1 MVLYAYRA
9 LVLLAALA
17 GSVIGSAAEHADQ
30 KAHTP
35 HVELRATSMP
45 SQSGSI
51 KVHTKKDFAPKTGKA
66 NAAFIILA
74 RNSNQAGLLSSMQ
87 QNEDKFNS
95 NYNYPYVILNDQPFT
110 DEFMQVISSVT
121 KAQVKFGTIDHSMW
135 GYPQWIDQEKAAK
148 GRKALEEKKAPYAS
162 SESYRHMCR
171 FQSGFFFRHPLTME
185 YDYYWRIEPDV
196 NFYCNI
202 DYDVFAFME
211 AKDLKYGWT
220 LSLTD
225 YPSTLETFWPTVQK
239 WISKHPEWMT
249 SGKSSLRPWLH
260 DDDKMEKYNLCHF
273 WSNFEI
279 GSLKWLRSE
288 QYVSYFDHLDKSGG
302 FFYERWGDAPV
313 HSVAVALMLNE
324 SDVHFFNDI
333 GYQHPPL
340 THCPSEPQLQA
351 KCTCNG
357 SESFESNSW
366 SCGHRLKKL
375 FPDYTWSMEKYNMEI
390 EPFQHK

>member
-9 LVLLAALA
+9 LVLLVALA
-17 GSVIGSAAEHADQ
+17 GSVISSMEHHISHSKPGSS
-30 KAHTP
+30 
-35 HVELRATSMP
+35 VIELIATS
-45 SQSGSI
+45 QSSSTGTI
-51 KVHTKKDFAPKTGKA
+51 QIHTKKHFAPKTGTA

-74 RNSNQAGLLSSMQ
+74 RNSNANGLLSSMR
-87 QNEDKFNS
+87 QNEENFNRK
-95 NYNYPYVILNDQPFT
+95 YNYPYVILNDEPFT
-110 DEFMQVISSVT
+110 DEFMQVIGNVT
-121 KAQVKFGTIDHSMW
+121 QAEVKFGTIDHSMW
-135 GYPQWIDQEKAAK
+135 GYPEWIDQEKAAK
-148 GRKALEEKKAPYAS
+148 DRENLKAKGAPYGG

-171 FQSGFFFRHPLTME
+171 HPLAME

-196 NFYCNI
+196 KFYCDL

-225 YPSTLETFWPTVQK
+225 YPATLETFWPTVQK

-249 SGKSSLRPWLH
+249 TGESSLRPWLH
-260 DDDKMEKYNLCHF
+260 DDANMEQYNLCHF

-288 QYVSYFDHLDKSGG
+288 QYVSYFEHLDKSGG

-313 HSVAVALMLNE
+313 HSVAVALMLNA

-333 GYQHPPL
+333 GYYHPPL

-351 KCTCNG
+351 KCACNG
-357 SESFESNSW
+357 SESFESSNW
-366 SCGHRLKKL
+366 SCGHRMKKL
-375 FPDYTWSMEKYNMEI
+375 FPDYTWTMEKYNMEI